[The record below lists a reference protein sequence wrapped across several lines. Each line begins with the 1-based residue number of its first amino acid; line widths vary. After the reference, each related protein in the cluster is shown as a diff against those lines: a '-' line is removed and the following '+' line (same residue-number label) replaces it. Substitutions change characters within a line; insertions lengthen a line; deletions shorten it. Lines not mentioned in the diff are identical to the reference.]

1 MAGII
6 AALSQN
12 SDVDACRQFCN
23 EALSATRH
31 WGPAEQKALL
41 ERLPLLLHRLLYA
54 WLGISNAGI
63 EEALLRTFRPQGPVL
78 SHIIAFKSPAFVF
91 PLKRLP
97 PRAIRAAIL
106 SAAAEEG
113 CSGLIQTMMQGDR
126 NTRDNILQQRQRG
139 SDYNSAWFG
148 LLGAKRLARTP
159 AGDVEGVTLSAAE
172 YLLTCFVHYLVCEQP
187 VHPVAQGAGSS
198 GLGSGSVGSGLLQAG
213 PGVNA
218 GGSGMGGSSLAWTAT
233 GSMMGTVAGALGN
246 RAARP
251 LGTLSPTFERLLLAH
266 LRALLRHTEYEL
278 AYAHEPHEARFLL
291 HLLHE
296 FLVAPQ
302 PDSTVLPS
310 DMQHE
315 TATRARDARSRPAA
329 LHAMRLVAIHVLA
342 NPALRRGCE
351 EAYSGGFTVGSGR
364 SARLTR
370 EVGLLAPPLF
380 GLVVELLEGIASQ
393 RQAGLETLTS
403 LMRLWLVL
411 LQPWKARRLHEWYS
425 SVRPDEPRLEPPAHT
440 LASGII
446 TRLHRNADVA
456 LLGLEPEAP
465 PGSVEAP
472 VPQVPDD
479 LIATAVDLP
488 TSVGSLP
495 VFGTGLQMSCPLVP
509 GDGDAESWR
518 SYVARFHQGYCLLE
532 SFLTAP
538 LHVELCLQ
546 LCRHAAGV
554 SMVDTSRTAAASVG
568 EAVLDSA
575 AASVWGAFGGQLS
588 LHQLLRQR
596 HVMVSL
602 KVLGQALLCFT
613 EPELMRVMASPPPRD
628 NRLRCPLALPVFT
641 DDGSL
646 RSQLVLMVSLA
657 WAALLAA
664 RHHYELQPL
673 LAAISRQLEHCPQ
686 WTTYKLP
693 HPDSVEQHKPFAKRI
708 LEEFGRQFPET
719 AAKST
724 SPAVAIPP
732 LEYGMS
738 SPHSAAF
745 VGSEWQR
752 PVRGGELELLLQ
764 IAYWLARMID
774 QLLGREL
781 RSISC
786 GQVPQTEWPRM
797 FANWKLTASMVLV
810 IAWAM
815 FW

>member
-6 AALSQN
+6 VALSQN
-12 SDVDACRQFCN
+12 SDTDACRQFCN
-23 EALSATRH
+23 EALDAARH

-41 ERLPLLLHRLLYA
+41 ERLPQLLHRLLYS
-54 WLGISNAGI
+54 WLGMSNPGI
-63 EEALLRTFRPQGPVL
+63 EEALLRTFRPQGPLL
-78 SHIIAFKSPAFVF
+78 SHLIAFKSPAFVF

-97 PRAIRAAIL
+97 PRAMRAAIL

-113 CSGLIQTMMQGDR
+113 CSGLIQSMMQG
-126 NTRDNILQQRQRG
+126 NVNNRDNILQQRQRG

-159 AGDVEGVTLSAAE
+159 AGDVEGLTLSAAE
-172 YLLTCFVHYLVCEQP
+172 YMLTCFVHYLVCEQP
-187 VHPVAQGAGSS
+187 VHPTAQGSGSTGFGIGGASS
-198 GLGSGSVGSGLLQAG
+198 GLSQVTPGS
-213 PGVNA
+213 NA
-218 GGSGMGGSSLAWTAT
+218 FASSTGGNLPAWTAP
-233 GSMMGTVAGALGN
+233 GSMMSSMAGALGN

-251 LGTLSPTFERLLLAH
+251 LGTLSPTFERLLLSH
-266 LRALLRHTEYEL
+266 LQAFLRHSEYEV
-278 AYAHEPHEARFLL
+278 AYAHELHEARFLL

-302 PDSTVLPS
+302 ADSAVFPS
-310 DMQHE
+310 DKQHE
-315 TATRARDARSRPAA
+315 TATRTGDPRSRPAA
-329 LHAMRLVAIHVLA
+329 LHSMRLVAIHVLA

-351 EAYSGGFTVGSGR
+351 EAYSGGFTAGGGR

-370 EVGLLAPPLF
+370 EVGLLVPPLF
-380 GLVVELLEGIASQ
+380 DLVVELLDGIASE
-393 RQAGLETLTS
+393 RRAGLETMTS

-411 LQPWKARRLHEWYS
+411 LQPWKARRLHKWYLT
-425 SVRPDEPRLEPPAHT
+425 VRPDEPRLEPPERT

-479 LIATAVDLP
+479 LMATAVDLP
-488 TSVGSLP
+488 ASVGSLP

-518 SYVARFHQGYCLLE
+518 SYVARFQHGYCLLE

-538 LHVELCLQ
+538 LHAELCLQ
-546 LCRHAAGV
+546 LCRHTAGV
-554 SMVDTSRTAAASVG
+554 SIVDTLRTAAASVG
-568 EAVLDSA
+568 EAVLEGA

-613 EPELMRVMASPPPRD
+613 EPELMRVLAAPPPLD
-628 NRLRCPLALPVFT
+628 NRLRCPLVMPVFA
-641 DDGSL
+641 DDGFL
-646 RSQLVLMVSLA
+646 RSQLVLMVSLV

-664 RHHYELQPL
+664 RHQHELQPL

-686 WTTYKLP
+686 WATYKLP

-719 AAKST
+719 LAISKSPRVVV
-724 SPAVAIPP
+724 SPLGYA
-732 LEYGMS
+732 MS

-752 PVRGGELELLLQ
+752 PVRGGEVELLLQ
-764 IAYWLARMID
+764 LAYWLACMID

-781 RSISC
+781 RNISC

-797 FANWKLTASMVLV
+797 FANWKLTASMVLM

-815 FW
+815 FK